1 MFPALHRPLRLGWV
15 SILTIGMTAE
25 AASAAPKTGVPETGR
40 PILGSGVQPPAA
52 QPDWPDSF
60 AEYDAA
66 LGDTVEY
73 RAIQG
78 RLGRGWNTWD
88 SRSVLRFVSLP
99 EGLTVDLAL
108 KRHSWLEEGHLTEAL
123 IGRSDPEAE
132 QVRPG
137 LHAADGSY
145 LELLLE
151 WQGLTVRVEAGH
163 DGDDLVALVAPEGE
177 AEAPFELVVGAGLV
191 WNRPGAVEAQTDG
204 FLARLPSG
212 ERRIHLAG
220 ELVADPYTRTLL
232 PHRVARLDR
241 PVGIS
246 SGRARTTGEI
256 RVALDRQRDEFQ
268 RRANEYGPLADA
280 YAAVVSGVAWNTVY
294 EPRHERVVS
303 TVGRLW
309 NEEYGGVALFGW
321 DNFFLA
327 YLTALD
333 SRDRAYAN
341 VIEHL
346 RGHTAEG
353 FLPND
358 NRGNGSKSWDR
369 SQPPVGALMVREVV
383 RRYPERWFLEAVF
396 DPLLAWNRWWPEKR
410 LNEGLLSYG
419 SHEAKNPFDE
429 PGVRTVTTAGYE
441 SGMDDSPMYEGVPFN
456 AEKNTL
462 ELQDVGLTSLYLADC
477 RALAELARLLGRTE
491 EADELDARAERFER
505 ALDDLWVEERGYYL
519 NYRTDLDAFSERRS
533 PTLFYPLLAGAASPE
548 RARRLV
554 EEHLRNP
561 EEFWGEWIIPS
572 TTRDDPSFPRQRY
585 WKGAIWPPLN
595 FLTYLGLRKAGH
607 HDSAAEVARR
617 SLDMFVSEWRRKGYV
632 SENYSSITGTGD
644 DERLSSDPFHSWGAL
659 FGIMAFIEA
668 GHLAP
673 PEAPL
678 PSTLR

>member
-1 MFPALHRPLRLGWV
+1 MAVLAIGGPAEV
-15 SILTIGMTAE
+15 AATALP
-25 AASAAPKTGVPETGR
+25 AGAPEGGHTGVETEGQT
-40 PILGSGVQPPAA
+40 PTA
-52 QPDWPDSF
+52 QADWPDSF

-66 LGDTVEY
+66 LGDTAEY

-78 RLGRGWNTWD
+78 RLARGWNTWD
-88 SRSVLRFVSLP
+88 SRSVLRFVLLP
-99 EGLTVDLAL
+99 EGLTVDLAV

-123 IGRSDPEAE
+123 IGRRDPEAE
-132 QVRPG
+132 RIRPG

-145 LELLLE
+145 SALLLE
-151 WQGLTVRVEAGH
+151 WQGLTLRVEAGH
-163 DGDDLVALVAPEGE
+163 DGDDLVVLAAPEGE
-177 AEAPFELVVGAGLV
+177 PEAPFELVVGAGLV
-191 WNRPGAVEAQTDG
+191 WNRPGTVEAEADG
-204 FLARLPSG
+204 FRARLPSG
-212 ERRIHLAG
+212 EQRIHLAG
-220 ELVADPYTRTLL
+220 GLVTDPYTRTLL

-241 PVGIS
+241 PVGVS
-246 SGRARTTGEI
+246 SGRARSTDEI
-256 RVALDRQRDEFQ
+256 RAALDRRRDEFQ
-268 RRANEYGPLADA
+268 QRAETYGPLADA

-294 EPRHERVVS
+294 EPRHGRVVS

-333 SRDRAYAN
+333 SRDLAYAN

-346 RGHTAEG
+346 RGHTPEG

-369 SQPPVGALMVREVV
+369 SQPPVGAIMVREIA
-383 RRYPERWFLEAVF
+383 RRYPERWFLEAAF

-419 SHEAKNPFDE
+419 SHEAPNPFAE
-429 PGVRTVTTAGYE
+429 PGVRTVKTAGYE
-441 SGMDDSPMYEGVPFN
+441 SGMDDSPMYEGVPFD
-456 AEKNTL
+456 ADKNTL
-462 ELQDVGLTSLYLADC
+462 ELQDVGLTGLYLADC
-477 RALAELARLLGRTE
+477 RALAELARLLGRSE
-491 EADELDARAERFER
+491 EAGELDARAERFER
-505 ALDDLWVEERGYYL
+505 ALDRLWVEERGYYL

-561 EEFWGEWIIPS
+561 DEFWGEWIIPS

-607 HDSAAEVARR
+607 HDTASEVARK

-659 FGIMAFIEA
+659 FGLLAFLEA

-678 PSTLR
+678 PTTLR

>member
-1 MFPALHRPLRLGWV
+1 MLAFSAYLVTVSAGASGAATRPSVPKPV
-15 SILTIGMTAE
+15 SECPLDNCGTQKRRAD
-25 AASAAPKTGVPETGR
+25 KN
-40 PILGSGVQPPAA
+40 
-52 QPDWPDSF
+52 WPDSF
-60 AEYDAA
+60 AEYDGA

-73 RAIQG
+73 REIQG
-78 RLGRGWNTWD
+78 RLARGWKPWD
-88 SRSVLRFVSLP
+88 SRSVLRFVLLP
-99 EGLTVDLAL
+99 EGLTVDLAV
-108 KRHSWLEEGHLTEAL
+108 KRHSWLEEGHLGEAL
-123 IGRSDPEAE
+123 IGRRDPEAE
-132 QVRPG
+132 RVRPG
-137 LHAADGSY
+137 FHAADGSY
-145 LELLLE
+145 LDLLLE
-151 WQGLTVRVEAGH
+151 WQGLTLRVEAGH
-163 DGDDLVALVAPEGE
+163 DGGDLVLLAAPEGE
-177 AEAPFELVVGAGLV
+177 PEAPFELVVGAGLV
-191 WNRPGAVEAQTDG
+191 WNRPGTVESDDDG
-204 FLARLPSG
+204 FRARLPSG
-212 ERRIHLAG
+212 EHRIHLAG
-220 ELVADPYTRTLL
+220 GLVADPYTRTLL

-241 PVGIS
+241 PVGVS
-246 SGRARTTGEI
+246 SGRARTTDEI
-256 RVALDRQRDEFQ
+256 RAALDRRRDEFQ
-268 RRANEYGPLADA
+268 QHAATYGPLADA

-294 EPRHERVVS
+294 EPRQERVVS

-333 SRDRAYAN
+333 SRDLAYAN

-369 SQPPVGALMVREVV
+369 SQPPVGAIMVREVV
-383 RRYPERWFLEAVF
+383 RRYPETWFLEAVF

-419 SHEAKNPFDE
+419 SHEAPNPFAE
-429 PGVRTVTTAGYE
+429 PGVRTVKTAGYE

-456 AEKNTL
+456 ADKNTL

-477 RALAELARLLGRTE
+477 RALAELARLLGRAE

-505 ALDDLWVEERGYYL
+505 ALDRLWVEERGYYL

-533 PTLFYPLLAGAASPE
+533 PTLFYPLLAGAASPG

-561 EEFWGEWIIPS
+561 EEFWGDWIIPS

-607 HDSAAEVARR
+607 LDTASEVARK

-659 FGIMAFIEA
+659 FGLMAFIEA

-673 PEAPL
+673 PEGPL
-678 PSTLR
+678 PTTLR